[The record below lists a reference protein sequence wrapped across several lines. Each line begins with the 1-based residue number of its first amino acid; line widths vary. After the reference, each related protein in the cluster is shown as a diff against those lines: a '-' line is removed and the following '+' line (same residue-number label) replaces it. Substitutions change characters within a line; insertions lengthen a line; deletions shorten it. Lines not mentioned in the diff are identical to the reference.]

1 MDKQDLIHQ
10 ELVTPEARIDV
21 FLFQETFL
29 TDDKLRRHK
38 LIGYHLYHRQRD
50 DNGTQSRGGA
60 TVGVRDDRRWLH
72 KEVHRSPEGCPIESI
87 TVCVTSMDATTA
99 VYFTSAYC
107 RPGIDI
113 TEAHLR
119 MAFPSD
125 EVPPNSKWIV
135 GTDANAHHTLWDSF
149 KEEDTRGNTL
159 AEFMAAEDLVCEND
173 PFQATRTKTTAKGLR
188 VKTTKTSPDVTMSR
202 NATTT
207 NWKTE
212 NNVQSDH
219 NWIKFTV
226 DNVES
231 LSPTK
236 RKFWC
241 LKKAK
246 WDLFKTVA
254 DTLITGLLKKNLDT
268 ISAAMLH
275 AMKQACPKG
284 SREEA
289 MPVWTDEMDKA
300 HKAVEA
306 ADKESHDNPSKESL
320 EKAQTLRQVM
330 KETFREEKK
339 KVFWEK
345 FTTLK
350 ANNEVWGL
358 LKNSKRSPQASTN
371 TILTSDDGT
380 ELKTDRQKAEAFVKR
395 YAKVSRRTG
404 PVPKK
409 YSVNGANCRP
419 LTWDEFCVALTKMSK
434 GKAVGPD
441 ELPIEA
447 VINLS
452 ESCQKALLA
461 AMNDSYLR
469 GDVPLIWRRGCIIP
483 ILKPDKPATEVG
495 SYRPV
500 TLTSQISKL
509 MERMIARRI
518 IYEIQP
524 KLHTAQYGF
533 RSGLSTVDALME
545 VIDELVRAY
554 DNYDAY
560 RSDSN
565 QTRYTF
571 DRAIAVLI
579 DFTSAFD
586 TIGHHAVLEQL
597 EKLGCGQYE
606 MRWVRSFLSG
616 RQGRA
621 QVGDKQS
628 EWVDFDSGVPQGTV
642 LGPLLFIVAM
652 NDLLV
657 DLGKQSLKTVVFADD
672 LTLIVK
678 GCQLDK
684 CIRTAQTA
692 MDTIDRWTTK
702 SCMSVN
708 IKKTFGIIFSHS
720 HNAKAS
726 VFDKCT
732 ATLMYKGSEIHIYK
746 PTDLPEHALTI
757 AKSRLLGVHFDRF
770 LTFQRQVPKIKE
782 GLCKARQCVG
792 FLSGQTIGATR
803 KMLCEFHEIY
813 ARSRELY
820 AVETYWH
827 LLSDSNRDLI
837 GRMDREGLRKAT
849 GLMNGARACRLTA
862 ESGVTPLD
870 IQVKMKQAIYY
881 ERTIRQQGSQTTR
894 AERPPPLISKQNHES
909 KAQYRE
915 TPMNECKLAAEKVIE
930 WAGGDPRKIKRALL
944 IRVST
949 IPPWARTDEVNVKFI
964 TEVAPGAKKSK
975 LTVEEQRDLVLGVV
989 NELLKKATIQGWTDG
1004 SSHVK
1009 LRMSGSAGLLKRKV
1023 NDAWVAA
1030 GTSKAA
1036 AGKYSCSF
1044 TSEGTGLKELL
1055 ILLEDEEGQD
1065 IVLFVDCQSLLIA
1078 LAARSIDQIDAELEE
1093 IWRLLL
1099 KVGSKN
1105 SVTIQHIFSHCGIA
1119 ESDEVDTMAN
1129 EAAKSLLQCD
1139 IPISFRDARALIK
1152 AWGKSMTK
1160 ASMAGMKTE
1169 KGFKRTKEELLWTRE
1184 EQVIAAQLRDA
1195 DTRHFDKGPVIDKGG
1210 NVRIIGEWPR
1220 QLDKEMAASCR
1231 FCTPLDHAP
1240 KNKEKEANPASRSS
1254 KDHVTCSTCK
1264 HEYTTR
1270 FKFNE
1275 HLNGKTKTKCKAE
1288 QKPIPLLKAQKAE
1301 PVQQKDIVR
1310 RPCRGPPETL
1320 AHVLDVCKVA
1330 NEKWG
1335 KHNGTLKSK
1344 VDKLVQIKKHLD
1356 ALRESE
1362 SIKKPSHPAPP
1373 AVGASAS

>member
-1 MDKQDLIHQ
+1 MDKQDLIHK
-10 ELVTPEARIDV
+10 ELTASDAKILVDV

-29 TDDKLRRHK
+29 TDDKLKRHK
-38 LIGYHLYHRQRD
+38 LNGYHLYHRQRD
-50 DNGTQSRGGA
+50 ANGTQSRGGA
-60 TVGVRDDRRWLH
+60 TIGVKDDSRWLH

-87 TVCVTSMDATTA
+87 TVVVTSMDGRTE

-107 RPGIDI
+107 RPGTDI

-119 MAFPSD
+119 MAFPSN

-149 KEEDTRGNTL
+149 KEEDTRGNMF
-159 AEFMAAEDLVCEND
+159 ADFMAAEDLVCEND
-173 PFQATRTKTTAKGLR
+173 PFQPTRTKTVAHGSR
-188 VKTTKTSPDVTMSR
+188 VKTTNTSPDITMSR

-226 DNVES
+226 DQIES

-241 LKKAK
+241 LKKCK
-246 WDLFKTVA
+246 WEDYKLIADIFISALPKKT
-254 DTLITGLLKKNLDT
+254 IDT
-268 ISAAMLH
+268 ISAAMLT
-275 AMKQACPKG
+275 ALKRACPKG
-284 SREEA
+284 SRQGVV
-289 MPVWTDEMDKA
+289 PIWTDEMDRA
-300 HKAVEA
+300 HKAAEA
-306 ADKESHDNPSKESL
+306 ADKVSHDNPSKATL
-320 EKAQTLRQVM
+320 EAAQTLRTVM

-345 FTTLK
+345 FAALK
-350 ANNEVWGL
+350 ANNEVWSL
-358 LKNSKRSPQASTN
+358 LKNSKRNPQASTN
-371 TILTSDDGT
+371 TILKADDGT

-404 PVPKK
+404 PIPKR

-461 AMNDSYLR
+461 AMNESYLR

-560 RSDSN
+560 LSKAQRTN
-565 QTRYTF
+565 YTF

-616 RQGRA
+616 RKGRA

-678 GCQLDK
+678 GRQLNK
-684 CIRTAQTA
+684 CIQTAQTA
-692 MDTIDRWTTK
+692 MNTIDRWTTK

-708 IKKTFGIIFSHS
+708 IKKTFGIVFSHS
-720 HNAKAS
+720 HNPS
-726 VFDKCT
+726 VFDECSE
-732 ATLMYKGSEIHIYK
+732 TLTYQGSEIHIYK
-746 PTDLPEHALTI
+746 PSDLPEDALTI
-757 AKSRLLGVHFDRF
+757 AKSRLLGVHFDRM
-770 LTFQRQVPKIKE
+770 LTFHRQVPKIKE
-782 GLCKARQCVG
+782 GLCKARQCVS

-827 LLSDSNRDLI
+827 LLSDSSREQI
-837 GRMDREGLRKAT
+837 ERMDREGLRKAT
-849 GLMNGARACRLTA
+849 GLMNGAKACRLTA
-862 ESGVTPLD
+862 ESGMTPLD
-870 IQVKMKQAIYY
+870 IQVKIKQAIYY

-894 AERPPPLISKQNHES
+894 AERPPPLISQQNHES

-915 TPMNECKLAAEKVIE
+915 TPMNECKLAAERVIE

-944 IRVST
+944 LRVST

-975 LTVEEQRDLVLGVV
+975 LTVDEQCALVLGVV
-989 NELLKKATIQGWTDG
+989 HELLKKATIQGWTDG

-1009 LRMSGSAGLLKRKV
+1009 LRMSGSAGLLKRKID
-1023 NDAWVAA
+1023 DAWVAA
-1030 GTSKAA
+1030 GTCKAA

-1044 TSEGTGLKELL
+1044 TSEGTGLRELL
-1055 ILLEDEEGQD
+1055 LLLENEEGQE

-1129 EAAKSLLQCD
+1129 EAAKSLLQGD

-1169 KGFKRTKEELLWTRE
+1169 KGFKRTKEELLWARE
-1184 EQVIAAQLRDA
+1184 EQVIAAQLRDV
-1195 DTRHFDKGPVIDKGG
+1195 DTRHFENGPIIDKGG

-1220 QLDKEMAASCR
+1220 QLDREMAASCR
-1231 FCTPLDHAP
+1231 FCTPQDHVP
-1240 KNKEKEANPASRSS
+1240 KKKEKEATPVSRSS

-1264 HEYTTR
+1264 HPFTTR

-1275 HLNGKTKTKCKAE
+1275 HLNRKTKTKCKAE
-1288 QKPIPLLKAQKAE
+1288 QKPIPLLQAQKAE
-1301 PVQQKDIVR
+1301 PVKKKDIVR
-1310 RPCRGPPETL
+1310 RPCRGPPESL

-1330 NEKWG
+1330 NKEWG
-1335 KHNGTLKSK
+1335 KHDGTLKSK
-1344 VDKLVQIKKHLD
+1344 VDKLVKIKKYLD

-1362 SIKKPSHPAPP
+1362 STGKPSHPALP